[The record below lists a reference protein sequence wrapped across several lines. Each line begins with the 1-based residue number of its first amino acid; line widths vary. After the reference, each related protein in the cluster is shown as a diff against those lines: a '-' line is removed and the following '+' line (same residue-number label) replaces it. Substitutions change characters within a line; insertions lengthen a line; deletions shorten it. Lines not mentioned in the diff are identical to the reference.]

1 MTSPPNETESGP
13 LSPYDA
19 ILLMSFGGP
28 EGPDDVMPFLRNV
41 TAGRGI
47 PDERLAAVAEHYR
60 SFGGKSPI
68 NDQNRALLGALRSEL
83 DRRGISAPLLW
94 GNRNFDPFVTDTLR
108 EAYDAGIRRVVA
120 IVTSAYSSYSSCR
133 QYREDL
139 AAAALTLA
147 EEGREIEID
156 KVRPYFNH
164 PGFSRTNAR
173 LVTEAVR
180 ALGERP
186 DSEVRLVFV
195 THSISE
201 GMDATSGPGDAD
213 GNAYRRQHLELAAAI
228 TEEVNATLSRGLDH
242 ELVYCS
248 RSGPPTQPWLDPDV
262 NDALRAL
269 AAEGIR
275 TVVVAPIG
283 FISDHMEVRFDLDT
297 EAAQSAAAAGLE
309 MVRVPTV
316 GTDPEFV
323 SGLVDLAF
331 ERAAQ
336 ARSGASVAG
345 PSWPGQE
352 AFPAVCRPGCCPN
365 LRAAKPALCGSD

>member
-1 MTSPPNETESGP
+1 MTTPPIETDNSPMA
-13 LSPYDA
+13 PYDG

-47 PDERLAAVAEHYR
+47 PDERLAVVAEHYQ

-68 NDQNRALLGALRSEL
+68 NDQNRALMGALRSEL
-83 DRRGISAPLLW
+83 DRRGISVPLLW
-94 GNRNFDPFVTDTLR
+94 GNRNFDPFVTNTLR
-108 EAYDAGIRRVVA
+108 EAHEAGIRRVVT
-120 IVTSAYSSYSSCR
+120 ILTSAYSSYSSCR

-147 EEGREIEID
+147 DEGKEIEID

-173 LVTEAVR
+173 QVTEAVR

-186 DSEVRLVFV
+186 DAEVRLVFV

-201 GMDATSGPGDAD
+201 GMDATSGPGDGE
-213 GNAYRRQHLELAAAI
+213 GNAYQGQHKELAAAI
-228 TEEVNATLSRGLDH
+228 TEDVNATLSRRLEH

-248 RSGPPTQPWLDPDV
+248 RSGPPTQPWLEPDI
-262 NDALRAL
+262 NDTLRAM
-269 AAEGIR
+269 AAEGVK

-297 EAAQSAAAAGLE
+297 EAAQSAAAVGLQ
-309 MVRVPTV
+309 MVRVSTV
-316 GTDPEFV
+316 GTDHEFV

-336 ARSGASVAG
+336 ARSGASVAV
-345 PSWPGQE
+345 PTWPGKE
-352 AFPAVCRPGCCPN
+352 AFPPVCRPGCCPN

>member
-1 MTSPPNETESGP
+1 MTTPPNETDNSP
-13 LSPYDA
+13 LAPYDG

-47 PDERLAAVAEHYR
+47 PDERLAVVAEHYQ

-83 DRRGISAPLLW
+83 DRRGISVPLLW
-94 GNRNFDPFVTDTLR
+94 GNRNFDPFVTNTLR
-108 EAYDAGIRRVVA
+108 EAHEAGIRRVVT
-120 IVTSAYSSYSSCR
+120 ILTSAYSSYSSCR

-147 EEGREIEID
+147 DEGKEIEID

-173 LVTEAVR
+173 QVTEAVR

-186 DSEVRLVFV
+186 DAEVRLVFV

-201 GMDATSGPGDAD
+201 GMDATSGPGDGE
-213 GNAYRRQHLELAAAI
+213 GNAYRRQHTELAAAI
-228 TEEVNATLSRGLDH
+228 TEEVNATLSRRLEH

-248 RSGPPTQPWLDPDV
+248 RSGPPTQPWLEPDI
-262 NDALRAL
+262 NDTLRAM
-269 AAEGIR
+269 AAEGVK

-297 EAAQSAAAAGLE
+297 EAAQSAAAVGLQ
-309 MVRVPTV
+309 MVRVATV
-316 GTDPEFV
+316 GTDHEFV

-336 ARSGASVAG
+336 ARSGAPVAV
-345 PSWPGQE
+345 PTWPGKE
-352 AFPAVCRPGCCPN
+352 AFPPVCRPGCCPN